1 MAQWS
6 PYSEMQLA
14 VRRCSPYFLPAALFS
29 AGVNILYLASPL
41 YLLQV
46 YDRVVSSGS
55 VPTLIMLTVALAIA
69 LLAMAGLDHA
79 RARVLVRAGLRLDRL
94 LSERVMTAMV
104 RQSNAQPG
112 AAKSQG
118 LRDLDT
124 VRQFLTGSSFYALF
138 DVPWAPL
145 YIAVMAL
152 LHPLLGALGLVFALI
167 LLALALLNERLTG
180 RLLGQSGEAA
190 SRNYAFTE
198 AALRNSHVIEAMGMV
213 GALLGRWSRDRW
225 GMLAA
230 QAKASDRAAALLS
243 TIRFLRMLM
252 QSVILGAG
260 AYLVIQRDAT
270 GGVMFAGMFLLG
282 RALQPVDQ
290 AVAGWRQ
297 LVAARTAYRRVER
310 LLALF
315 PAASATL
322 KLPRPQGR
330 LAAQGA
336 SFMLP
341 GRSRPILRDI
351 SFELEP
357 GETLGVVGPSGAGK
371 STLARLITG
380 IQGPSGGVVRLDGA
394 NVASWNRAE
403 FGRHVGY
410 LPQEIELFGDTVAA
424 NIARFGEGD
433 DDKVVAAA
441 MLAGAHELIL
451 ELPQGYDTPIQEG
464 GANLSGGHR
473 QRIGLARA
481 LYGDPALIVLDE
493 PSSNL
498 DMDGDM
504 ALGNCLKE
512 LKAQGRTVVVISHRP
527 VTLNTVDKIL
537 VVQNGMVRLF
547 GTRNEV
553 LAKLAPPAPA
563 PVASIAGGRAA
574 RQAAAGG

>member
-1 MAQWS
+1 
-6 PYSEMQLA
+6 
-14 VRRCSPYFLPAALFS
+14 
-29 AGVNILYLASPL
+29 
-41 YLLQV
+41 
-46 YDRVVSSGS
+46 
-55 VPTLIMLTVALAIA
+55 MLTLALAIA

-94 LSERVMTAMV
+94 LSERVMAAMV
-104 RQSNAQPG
+104 RQANVQPG
-112 AAKSQG
+112 IAKGQA

-138 DVPWAPL
+138 DAPWAPL

-167 LLALALLNERLTG
+167 LLSLALLNERMTG
-180 RLLGQSGEAA
+180 RLLSESGEAA

-198 AALRNSHVIEAMGMV
+198 AAVRNSHAIEAMGMLD
-213 GALLGRWSRDRW
+213 GLLRRWSRDRW

-230 QAKASDRAAALLS
+230 QAKASDRAAGLLA

-252 QSVILGAG
+252 QSMILGAG

-297 LVAARTAYRRVER
+297 LVSARTAYRRVER

-315 PAASATL
+315 PAAASGL
-322 KLPRPQGR
+322 KLPQPKGK
-330 LAAQGA
+330 LSAQGA

-341 GRSRPILRDI
+341 GRSRPLLHDI
-351 SFELEP
+351 SFDLEA
-357 GETLGVVGPSGAGK
+357 GETLGVIGPSGAGK
-371 STLARLITG
+371 STLARLIVG
-380 IQGPSGGVVRLDGA
+380 LQMPSAGVVRLDGA

-403 FGRHVGY
+403 FGCHVGY
-410 LPQEIELFGDTVAA
+410 LPQEIELFADTVAA

-451 ELPQGYDTPIQEG
+451 ELPQGYDTPIAEG

-481 LYGDPALIVLDE
+481 LYGSPALVVLDE

-498 DMDGDM
+498 DMEGDI
-504 ALGNCLKE
+504 ALGNCLKQ
-512 LKAQGRTVVVISHRP
+512 LKEMGRTVVVISHRP

-537 VVQNGMVRLF
+537 VVQNGTVRLF
-547 GTRNEV
+547 GARNEV
-553 LAKLAPPAPA
+553 LAKLSPPAPT
-563 PVASIAGGRAA
+563 PVASIAGQRAA
-574 RQAAAGG
+574 RQAAAAGG